1 MRDVGRF
8 CLAPTIHSFTE
19 EELMDAL
26 ETINQYI
33 LEAAATLQLS
43 DGLTSCLLTPDRQLR
58 VEIPIIRDD
67 GKLQTFVGY
76 RVQHNDARGPF
87 KGGLRYHLDV
97 TDSEV
102 CALASLMT
110 WKTAVVDI
118 PFGGAKGGI
127 QVDTKTLSRLELER
141 LTRRFT
147 DIIDPIIGPN
157 IDIPAPD
164 VATNEQT
171 MAWIMD
177 QYSRRH
183 GYSPAVVTGKPVSL
197 GGSEGRGAATGYGVA
212 IIAREAS
219 KQFGIDLHGARV
231 VIQGFGKVGSHAALS
246 LRDMGARVIAISDV
260 SGGYFNAEG
269 VDLTEALRLQSS
281 QGSLQGF
288 EGATAITNA
297 ELLALECEV
306 LIPAALEGVFT
317 EKNADAVQ
325 ARLIVEGA
333 NAPTSYEADAIFESR
348 GIPVVPDLLANAGGV
363 TVSYF
368 EWVQNLQQFRWELS
382 EVNQRL
388 ERRMVQGFEAVK
400 NKAQQQNSTLRR
412 GGFLLALE
420 RVAEATRLRGF

>member
-1 MRDVGRF
+1 
-8 CLAPTIHSFTE
+8 
-19 EELMDAL
+19 MDAL
-26 ETINQYI
+26 ETVNRNI
-33 LEAAATLQLS
+33 LEAAAMLQLS

-87 KGGLRYHLDV
+87 KGGLRYHLEV

-127 QVDTKTLSRLELER
+127 QVDTKTLSKLELER

-197 GGSEGRGAATGYGVA
+197 GGSEGRNAATGFGVA
-212 IIAREAS
+212 IIAREAC
-219 KQFGIDLHGARV
+219 QEFGIDLHGARV

-246 LRDMGARVIAISDV
+246 LRDMGAKVIAISDV
-260 SGGYFNAEG
+260 TGGYFNAEG
-269 VDLTEALRLQSS
+269 IDLAEALRVQAS
-281 QGSLQGF
+281 QGSLHGF
-288 EGATAITNA
+288 EGAIPITNA
-297 ELLALECEV
+297 ELLTLECDV

-317 EKNADAVQ
+317 ADNADAVH

-400 NKAQQQNSTLRR
+400 IKAKQQNTTLRR
-412 GGFLLALE
+412 GAFLLAIE

>member
-1 MRDVGRF
+1 MKSPVEDF
-8 CLAPTIHSFTE
+8 MA
-19 EELMDAL
+19 AL
-26 ETINQYI
+26 ETVNRNI
-33 LEAAATLQLS
+33 LEAAAMLQLS

-87 KGGLRYHLDV
+87 KGGLRYHLEV

-127 QVDTKTLSRLELER
+127 QVDTKTLSKLELER

-197 GGSEGRGAATGYGVA
+197 GGSEGRNAATGFGVA
-212 IIAREAS
+212 IIAREAC
-219 KQFGIDLHGARV
+219 QEFGIDLHGARV

-246 LRDMGARVIAISDV
+246 LRDMGAKVIAISDV
-260 SGGYFNAEG
+260 TGGYFNAEG
-269 VDLTEALRLQSS
+269 IDLAEALRVQAS
-281 QGSLQGF
+281 QGSLHGF
-288 EGATAITNA
+288 EGAIPITNA
-297 ELLALECEV
+297 ELLTLECDV

-317 EKNADAVQ
+317 ADNADAVH

-400 NKAQQQNSTLRR
+400 IKAKQQNTTLRR
-412 GGFLLALE
+412 GAFLLAIE